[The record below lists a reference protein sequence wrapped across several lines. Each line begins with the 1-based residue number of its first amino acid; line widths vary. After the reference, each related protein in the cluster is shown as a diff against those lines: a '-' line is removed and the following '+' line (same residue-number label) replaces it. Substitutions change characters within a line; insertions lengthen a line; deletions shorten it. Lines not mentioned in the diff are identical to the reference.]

1 MSSNARNVIFLISLR
16 WKFDH
21 YSTPLIPHFLLPL
34 NPRANALDLS
44 TVQALNMFSVCG
56 GVVERG
62 VQITLTMTQHGEQSE
77 DFIKAHV

>member
-1 MSSNARNVIFLISLR
+1 M
-16 WKFDH
+16 
-21 YSTPLIPHFLLPL
+21 
-34 NPRANALDLS
+34 DLS
-44 TVQALNMFSVCG
+44 TVQALNMFSVCW